1 MQLHDGSVSS
11 ANGRVSLG
19 FAPAADTTVSAASNN
34 GRVRVSGFAAA
45 PANQTRRGDDEIDDG
60 NSPSATQVRIG
71 AGSGRLNV
79 RASNGN
85 IDLTQEG

>member
-1 MQLHDGSVSS
+1 
-11 ANGRVSLG
+11 
-19 FAPAADTTVSAASNN
+19 
-34 GRVRVSGFAAA
+34 VSGFAAA
-45 PANQTRRGDDEIDDG
+45 PANQTRRGDDENDDG

-79 RASNGN
+79 HASNGN